1 MLLMTYYCEMSE
13 MELEDCDNKVVA
25 QNYYC
30 VAFCTPFHILPVILS
45 LSRAM
50 QNLASSAYVKS

>member
-50 QNLASSAYVKS
+50 QNLA